1 MFNKKSI
8 LAAYVLGISL
18 TLGACGQEA
27 ASPET
32 QPTAS
37 AVETE
42 AGTESR
48 DTQSEEETIE
58 GTETKD
64 KSETAS
70 DAVITAMDF
79 NGVSALIY
87 YPTPN
92 AAETLGVS
100 TTCTAPSFLIF
111 GDRAYDEASAS
122 EFAKSSG
129 LAKIAAD
136 NGSSIVFINPDADG
150 WDMSDLKYYANV
162 ASTISD
168 SSTDRM
174 ENGVLYSTDF
184 MTGEETQGISG
195 TQQRIY
201 VYGIGSGADY
211 VAANLLKQVNIP
223 SKWGGE
229 ADATITGCTLVN
241 AADVSGVE
249 KNDIPVVSIGNSEE
263 INGVLTENCGSILEA
278 EDEDYAGQ
286 YVSVIGNY
294 RRQSGV
300 LIPVNNYE
308 EEGIV
313 QIIENTTVKTTP
325 DNASETYAGTESHEV
340 SYVIYYDENLDVEN
354 GNVPLLL
361 CFHGGGNTALYE
373 ALATEWP
380 EIGQENGF
388 ITVSVD
394 KHDTDGTA
402 GEIIELISQLQEKY
416 SIDSSRIYATGFS
429 MGGAKSWDLFEQ
441 YPEVFA
447 GIAPMDASFEPGI
460 DSYGNPVENV
470 NEDVIV
476 PIFYVGAENSFGA
489 ELPAHALLDGET
501 ITNGSLLN
509 RIPQV
514 FSVNQVNK
522 EYNVELTDKENW
534 ENKAWG
540 ISGDI
545 SYTVTDKDDFT
556 NSVLTAN
563 LFQSK
568 DGKYYTALADSSVQ
582 GHEILSRNNW
592 AAWDFLSQFSRNEDG
607 SISINEVTYTLPS
620 DDGSITDNSYN
631 MNE

>member
-1 MFNKKSI
+1 M
-8 LAAYVLGISL
+8 
-18 TLGACGQEA
+18 
-27 ASPET
+27 
-32 QPTAS
+32 
-37 AVETE
+37 
-42 AGTESR
+42 
-48 DTQSEEETIE
+48 
-58 GTETKD
+58 
-64 KSETAS
+64 
-70 DAVITAMDF
+70 
-79 NGVSALIY
+79 
-87 YPTPN
+87 
-92 AAETLGVS
+92 
-100 TTCTAPSFLIF
+100 
-111 GDRAYDEASAS
+111 
-122 EFAKSSG
+122 
-129 LAKIAAD
+129 
-136 NGSSIVFINPDADG
+136 
-150 WDMSDLKYYANV
+150 
-162 ASTISD
+162 
-168 SSTDRM
+168 
-174 ENGVLYSTDF
+174 
-184 MTGEETQGISG
+184 
-195 TQQRIY
+195 
-201 VYGIGSGADY
+201 
-211 VAANLLKQVNIP
+211 
-223 SKWGGE
+223 
-229 ADATITGCTLVN
+229 
-241 AADVSGVE
+241 
-249 KNDIPVVSIGNSEE
+249 
-263 INGVLTENCGSILEA
+263 
-278 EDEDYAGQ
+278 
-286 YVSVIGNY
+286 
-294 RRQSGV
+294 
-300 LIPVNNYE
+300 
-308 EEGIV
+308 
-313 QIIENTTVKTTP
+313 
-325 DNASETYAGTESHEV
+325 
-340 SYVIYYDENLDVEN
+340 
-354 GNVPLLL
+354 PLLL

-380 EIGQENGF
+380 EIG
-388 ITVSVD
+388 
-394 KHDTDGTA
+394 
-402 GEIIELISQLQEKY
+402 QEKY

-556 NSVLTAN
+556 NSVLTVN